1 MVKIYTVFSV
11 FVFLTGL
18 SYMFILFV
26 CMSIHYFK
34 KERFFSHRDH
44 ISSQPILLLLTAMIG
59 AIMLP
64 ATAPI

>member
-1 MVKIYTVFSV
+1 
-11 FVFLTGL
+11 
-18 SYMFILFV
+18 MFILFV